1 MPMKTT
7 AKYLDKLKQVT
18 DQPSSE
24 NQATQAPQIKTIHDR
39 ELVLMRIRHIL
50 QTAQATVEA

>member
-1 MPMKTT
+1 MKTT

-18 DQPSSE
+18 DQTPPE